1 MLLLFTVNFYTCLNN
16 TESKSTEREIIMVVD
31 LSKLVKE
38 SIRTLTP
45 YFHGGNVWELSEK
58 YGIPLDQLIDFSI
71 STNPLGVPEKALQ
84 KIRKSLNL
92 VYHYP
97 DSSHEWLLKALSK
110 SAGVEPDN
118 VIVGNGSTELIY
130 LFAEAFIESEYE
142 AVIPVPTFSEY
153 KAATER
159 FDGNIIFVSCDSSKN
174 FKLDFEEL
182 ESAISEKTRI
192 VFLCNPN
199 SPTGRLYKKEDVQS
213 FVGSAAEKNV
223 LVFLDE
229 DYIDFVD
236 DNKRYSMAEYVREY
250 DNMFVLRS
258 LTKFFGLAG
267 ARIGFGIASP
277 RMIEILKRAKM
288 PWSVNSL
295 AMFGAAEAV
304 KDEEF
309 IRKSRLLLSR
319 SKQKMLKMLQTIPWL
334 KVYPSA
340 TNFLL
345 IKIIQGDL
353 TSTQLKERLGKKGFL
368 IRDCKD
374 FDGLN
379 NRFFRVTVRRPQE
392 NKKLIDA
399 MKKFGN

>member
-1 MLLLFTVNFYTCLNN
+1 M
-16 TESKSTEREIIMVVD
+16 IIMVD
-31 LSKLVKE
+31 LHRLVKE
-38 SIRTLTP
+38 PIRTLKP
-45 YFHGGNVWELSEK
+45 YFHGGNVWELSER
-58 YGIPLDQLIDFSI
+58 YEIPLDQLIDFSI

-84 KIRKSLNL
+84 KIRQRLDLIK
-92 VYHYP
+92 HYP
-97 DSSHEWLLKALSK
+97 DPNHEWLLEALSK
-110 SAGVEPDN
+110 SAGVNPGN

-130 LFAEAFIESEYE
+130 LFAEVFLESECE
-142 AVIPVPTFSEY
+142 TVIPVPTFNEY

-159 FDGNIIFVSCDSSKN
+159 FGGNIVSVNCDSAKN
-174 FKLDFEEL
+174 FKLDFKEL
-182 ESAISEKTRI
+182 ESSISEKTRI

-199 SPTGRLYKKEDVQS
+199 SPTGRLHEKDDVLR

-236 DNKRYSMAEYVREY
+236 DSKRYSMAEFVGDY

-267 ARIGFGIASP
+267 VRIGFGVASP
-277 RMIEILKRAKM
+277 LMVEILKRAKM

-295 AMFGAAEAV
+295 AMFGAVEAV
-304 KDEEF
+304 KDENF
-309 IRKSRLLLSR
+309 VMRSRVLLSR
-319 SKQKMLKMLQTIPWL
+319 SKREMLEMLQTIHWL
-334 KVYPSA
+334 KVYPSE

-345 IKIIQGDL
+345 IEIVQGGL
-353 TSTQLKERLGKKGFL
+353 TSTQLKEGLAAKGFL

-374 FDGLN
+374 FDGLS
-379 NRFFRVTVRRPQE
+379 NRFFRLTVRRPEE

-399 MKKFGN
+399 IKSFGNQK